1 MRSLSGGVGA
11 PALARERQLN
21 LSIVLLAGALL
32 ASAAQDGWADCL
44 SDFTG
49 INRHRPDAVRYGVE
63 VVADVLAADGTVV
76 RRMASSSLFDMTQ
89 GLRMKTSGL
98 NTQADFIIVGEKGW
112 TLAKGAW
119 VPMPLEQLQQSLES
133 VVADRYV
140 YDQNA
145 REFECP
151 GEATFEGKPYRG
163 FVFRQMI
170 GTLDTRVTAYFD
182 LASYRPVATVSDA
195 DVNGYRLAITTRYR
209 FDPTIRIE
217 RPEEKASSP

>member
-1 MRSLSGGVGA
+1 M
-11 PALARERQLN
+11 N
-21 LSIVLLAGALL
+21 LRIVLLAGALL

>member
-1 MRSLSGGVGA
+1 MLVAG
-11 PALARERQLN
+11 ERQLN
-21 LSIVLLAGALL
+21 IRVAFLVGVLLVSTG
-32 ASAAQDGWADCL
+32 QDGWADCL

-63 VVADVLAADGTVV
+63 VVADVLASDGAVV

-98 NTQADFIIVGEKGW
+98 NTQADFIIIGEEGW
-112 TLAKGAW
+112 TLANGAW
-119 VPMPLEQLQQSLES
+119 VPMPVEQLQQSLES

-151 GEATFEGKPYRG
+151 GEVTFEGKSYRG
-163 FVFRQMI
+163 FVFRQKI

-182 LASYRPVATVSDA
+182 PASYRPVATVSDA

-209 FDPTIRIE
+209 FDPAIRIE
-217 RPEEKASSP
+217 QPEEKASSP